1 MKSAIEVEKIIEE
14 KYYTK
19 IQKII
24 NEYLKEN
31 KNLFCFK
38 DYYCDSIWI
47 DVELIQQNWEIIAF
61 SCKECEDEL
70 ILKMLMKVSIKGTSI
85 IESSNHPILSKRR
98 RKGMMTGS
106 VISAR
111 KSSSLLSCLM
121 IHDSTARR
129 IIAVSII
136 PRAAPAVIF
145 SI

>member
-38 DYYCDSIWI
+38 DYYFESIWI

-70 ILKMLMKVSIKGTSI
+70 ILKMLMKVSIKGMENYDYGYDLSREEKLFVKAKTDKNYEN
-85 IESSNHPILSKRR
+85 IEFMYINIWL
-98 RKGMMTGS
+98 GEF
-106 VISAR
+106 V
-111 KSSSLLSCLM
+111 
-121 IHDSTARR
+121 
-129 IIAVSII
+129 
-136 PRAAPAVIF
+136 
-145 SI
+145 

>member
-1 MKSAIEVEKIIEE
+1 MRRRKMKSAIEVERIIEE

-38 DYYCDSIWI
+38 DYYFESIWI

-70 ILKMLMKVSIKGTSI
+70 ILKMLMKVSIKGMENYDYGYDLSREEKLFVKAKTDKNYEN
-85 IESSNHPILSKRR
+85 IEFMYINIWL
-98 RKGMMTGS
+98 GEF
-106 VISAR
+106 V
-111 KSSSLLSCLM
+111 
-121 IHDSTARR
+121 
-129 IIAVSII
+129 
-136 PRAAPAVIF
+136 
-145 SI
+145 

>member
-1 MKSAIEVEKIIEE
+1 MKSAIEVERIIEE

-38 DYYCDSIWI
+38 DYYFESIWI

-70 ILKMLMKVSIKGTSI
+70 ILKMLMKVSIKGMENYDYGYDLSREEKLFVKAKTDKNYEN
-85 IESSNHPILSKRR
+85 IEFMYINIWL
-98 RKGMMTGS
+98 GEF
-106 VISAR
+106 V
-111 KSSSLLSCLM
+111 
-121 IHDSTARR
+121 
-129 IIAVSII
+129 
-136 PRAAPAVIF
+136 
-145 SI
+145 